1 MKCGYIAV
9 IGRSNAGKSSLINKL
24 VGEEVAVV
32 SHRKQTTRNNI
43 LGIVTDETCQMVFID
58 TPGVHHSKNKLDR
71 FMMKNVRSAISTADV
86 IVYLIDSTCAVDQE
100 ERDYIKMLK
109 EQTENVIVAFNKIDK
124 QKNVEN
130 GIADVLISVKSGE
143 GLDRLKELIVE
154 KLPEQ
159 EMIYSEDSYTDK
171 SVKFLVCE
179 HIRGILLDKFDNE
192 IPHGVAVVAEN
203 LDETDRVV
211 NIEIS
216 LICENERHKGVIIGK
231 GGANLKEIGISA
243 RMYAESL
250 FEKKVNIKI
259 FVKVDEGWRDKN
271 ITKYGYTY

>member
-1 MKCGYIAV
+1 MRCGYIAV

-216 LICENERHKGVIIGK
+216 LICENERHKGIIIGK

>member
-1 MKCGYIAV
+1 MRCGYIAV

>member
-1 MKCGYIAV
+1 MRCGYIAV

-192 IPHGVAVVAEN
+192 IPHGVAAVAEN

-216 LICENERHKGVIIGK
+216 LICENERHKGIIIGK

-271 ITKYGYTY
+271 ITKYGYIY